1 VRTLACA
8 LRGRVWYNSVLPH
21 AVYRADLNP
30 PAKPITAAVS
40 RHAKEPCVNAP
51 SKPNLSYEEAYK
63 RLEEAVAQLS
73 AGGLSLEEA
82 LARFEQGMALANY
95 CGTLLDQAE
104 LRVQQVGQLASEE
117 MEALIDGGTPAP
129 AAQPATEPP
138 KGTLAGPLGGP
149 GRRGLPPTTGP
160 QRKPAASGDLDP
172 LFDDI

>member
-1 VRTLACA
+1 
-8 LRGRVWYNSVLPH
+8 
-21 AVYRADLNP
+21 
-30 PAKPITAAVS
+30 
-40 RHAKEPCVNAP
+40 VNAP
-51 SKPNLSYEEAYK
+51 SKSNLSYEEAYK

-104 LRVQQVGQLASEE
+104 LRVQQVGQLAPEE
-117 MEALIDGGTPAP
+117 MEALIDGDPAAP
-129 AAQPATEPP
+129 AAPLTARAAEPP
-138 KGTLAGPLGGP
+138 ERPLAGPLAGP

-160 QRKPAASGDLDP
+160 QRKPATTDDLDP